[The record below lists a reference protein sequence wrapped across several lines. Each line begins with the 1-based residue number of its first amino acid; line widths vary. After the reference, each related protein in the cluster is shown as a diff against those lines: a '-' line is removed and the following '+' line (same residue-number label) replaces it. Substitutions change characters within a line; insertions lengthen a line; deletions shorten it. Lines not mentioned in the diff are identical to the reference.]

1 VSELNKGEL
10 GDNGHGMLENLG
22 ILVTGGTGSLGKV
35 LVRRILGNEWGRP
48 RFVRVLSR
56 DEGKQH
62 KMRIAFSKLAQSEE
76 EGGLVYRAIA
86 GSDGPLQFVIGDVR
100 DKDTLVR
107 ALRGVAVVFNAAALK
122 QVPSCEYFPWEAVR
136 TNVGGANALV
146 QAVIE
151 SFPRPR
157 AVIGI
162 STDKACKP
170 VNVMGMTK
178 AIQERIW
185 QKANLDC
192 PEVRFVA
199 VRYGNVLA
207 SRGSVIPLFL
217 HQIAKGGP
225 VTVTSKEMT
234 RFFLTLDRA
243 VDTVMFALEKGMPGD
258 TIIPRVPSASIFYL
272 ADEMVAALAGGPGGV
287 EIKETEVRPGEKL
300 HEELISAEEVSRTV
314 TDGPDYYAIRSV
326 LPEVRDLSGSILR
339 VRPVAK
345 FPHGAYS
352 SKNGLLHRTEVREL
366 LAKHRLLD
374 PALAEAEEVLR

>member
-1 VSELNKGEL
+1 MLHSKGV
-10 GDNGHGMLENLG
+10 
-22 ILVTGGTGSLGKV
+22 LVTGGTGSLGQV
-35 LVRRILGNEWGRP
+35 LVRRILGGEWGQP

-62 KMRIAFSKLAQSEE
+62 KMRVAFSGLATEE
-76 EGGLVYRAIA
+76 EGGLAYRSIA
-86 GSDGPLQFVIGDVR
+86 GNDSPLRFVIGDVR
-100 DKDTLVR
+100 DVATLRR
-107 ALRGVAVVFNAAALK
+107 ALRDVAVVFNAAALK

-157 AVIGI
+157 VVVGI

-185 QKANLDC
+185 QTANLDC
-192 PEVRFVA
+192 PEVRFVC

-225 VTVTSKEMT
+225 VTVTDKRMT
-234 RFFLTLDRA
+234 RFFLTLDQA
-243 VDTVMFALEKGMPGD
+243 VDTVMAAVEGALPGE
-258 TIIPRVPSASIFYL
+258 TWIPRVPAARIWDL
-272 ADEMVAALAGGPGGV
+272 AEAMVDGMDPDVPVLV
-287 EIKETEVRPGEKL
+287 KETEIRPGEKL
-300 HEELISAEEVSRTV
+300 HEELVSTEEGPRTV
-314 TDGPDYYAIRSV
+314 QDGIYYAIKSV
-326 LPEVRDLSGSILR
+326 LPEVRAMGNIVGRDRSAFGR
-339 VRPVAK
+339 DR
-345 FPHGAYS
+345 YS
-352 SKNGLLHRTEVREL
+352 SHTDLMSKQEVREL
-366 LAKHRLLD
+366 LASHGLFD